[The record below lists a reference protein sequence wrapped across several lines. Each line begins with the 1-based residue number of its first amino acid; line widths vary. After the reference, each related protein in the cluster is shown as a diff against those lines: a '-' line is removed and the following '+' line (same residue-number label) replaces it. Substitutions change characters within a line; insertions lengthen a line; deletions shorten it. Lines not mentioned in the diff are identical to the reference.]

1 MSVVSSYYW
10 SGFPFD
16 NLCEN
21 NDLAGNA
28 YLGTWNVTTAEHQ
41 SILNVTI
48 SENDMSYRFCLQDL
62 LRTKGHGFPAVP
74 KFQPKGD
81 EWMTSDQEVVTTIY
95 GWTSVGVMGLVLIS
109 FLWAIVKSFRRIFKG
124 TYKPNG
130 DDQALGFSDV
140 RSISA
145 FIPQVQSDVFSYP
158 LLAFASEGIDSDLYD
173 WTDPDR
179 PYSYYDLTIDAKDL
193 LEGLEGFDFSQKN
206 VFSILSHRPPPKEEA
221 K

>member
-124 TYKPNG
+124 TYKINQNTLTAAISCSLVSSMVKAGLCAGGLVAVKESGGVNG
-130 DDQALGFSDV
+130 IG
-140 RSISA
+140 
-145 FIPQVQSDVFSYP
+145 
-158 LLAFASEGIDSDLYD
+158 
-173 WTDPDR
+173 
-179 PYSYYDLTIDAKDL
+179 
-193 LEGLEGFDFSQKN
+193 
-206 VFSILSHRPPPKEEA
+206 
-221 K
+221 